1 MSLAL
6 VVCPLHDLGRS
17 DGFRLLD
24 QGCLLSSNWDAI
36 LHYDFVDKPAR
47 GYRLLRRSEEN
58 VDQKVLLQSSAVADV
73 KQECGAAA
81 CRF

>member
-1 MSLAL
+1 MSLSL

-36 LHYDFVDKPAR
+36 LHYDVV
-47 GYRLLRRSEEN
+47 LRRSEEN